1 MTKEIF
7 SVEKLQDRG
16 YKEGDEVLLP
26 VTIRAFNP
34 GGEKGTVW
42 FETVITRK
50 SIFVNADEI
59 VFTEPVKLVDG
70 NEYLVDGYVC
80 KVVYYNLKFFA
91 IRMKDSAFIEITDDT
106 KIEKYE

>member
-7 SVEKLQDRG
+7 SAEKLQDRG

-26 VTIRAFNP
+26 VTIRSFNAA
-34 GGEKGTVW
+34 GEKGTVW
-42 FETVITRK
+42 LETIISKK
-50 SIFVNADEI
+50 SVFVSSDEI
-59 VFTEPVKLVDG
+59 VFAEPVKLVDG